1 MCALEQNFL
10 SNCPSNYKPIFYR
23 RFVDDTFCIF
33 ENRTQAEFFLNYL
46 NRQHPNIEFTQELEE
61 NNSLPFLDIL
71 VAHFEKGFTTSLYRK
86 KTFTGLCA
94 HFDSLS
100 PVQYKIN
107 LNSVLIYRAFHI
119 CSSYKAVHSQIY
131 NIKRFL
137 QQNRFPAQLID
148 RIIKRFLNK
157 QYVVD
162 IKPSNVPKLPILLF
176 LRYLGVY
183 SIHLKNLL
191 TKFIGKFYPHVDL
204 KIVFRAKNLL
214 VAFFPFTIVSLVTFA
229 PLLFTSLRVVA
240 ARLLTMAKHHAIS
253 FFAVESI

>member
-1 MCALEQNFL
+1 M
-10 SNCPSNYKPIFYR
+10 
-23 RFVDDTFCIF
+23 
-33 ENRTQAEFFLNYL
+33 EN
-46 NRQHPNIEFTQELEE
+46 
-61 NNSLPFLDIL
+61 
-71 VAHFEKGFTTSLYRK
+71 GFTTNLYRK
-86 KTFTGLCA
+86 KTFTGLYA

-107 LNSVLIYRAFHI
+107 LSSVLIYRAFHTFL
-119 CSSYKAVHSQIY
+119 SYKAFHSQIC

-148 RIIKRFLNK
+148 RIIKSFLNK

-176 LRYLGVY
+176 LPYLGVY
-183 SIHLKNLL
+183 SIHLKKRL

-204 KIVFRAKNLL
+204 KIVFRANKPIGRL
-214 VAFFPFTIVSLVTFA
+214 FPLKIVSLVTFA